1 MHTSHTAPRNEA
13 PHDAFP
19 QPLELLQRLANATL
33 PIRVVDDGEIET
45 LRILKLAGSIK
56 AAIPEAA
63 HPAGDLH
70 RSQRQLPATVDEI
83 TRLGRTMLER
93 FARPSRGRTL
103 ACSAGHCL

>member
-1 MHTSHTAPRNEA
+1 MHTSHIATGNEA
-13 PHDAFP
+13 PHGAFP
-19 QPLELLQRLANATL
+19 QPLELLYRLANTRL

-56 AAIPEAA
+56 AAIPEAM
-63 HPAGDLH
+63 HPAGGLH

-93 FARPSRGRTL
+93 FARPSPRRTL
-103 ACSAGHCL
+103 ACSAGH